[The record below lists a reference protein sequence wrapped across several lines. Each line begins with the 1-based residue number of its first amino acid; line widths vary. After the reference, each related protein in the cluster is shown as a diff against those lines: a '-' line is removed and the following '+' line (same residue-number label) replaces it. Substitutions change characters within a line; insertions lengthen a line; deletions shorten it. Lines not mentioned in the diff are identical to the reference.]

1 MNSVRRIAADL
12 GLALPSDPQ
21 FVVSGIAV
29 GLAFAAWLLA
39 WFAGRG
45 LGPRLATLWERHVG
59 TRNEGMAARMCNL
72 VRDFTA
78 ALILAVALQ
87 AYHWPVIASFVI
99 GLALAFAVA
108 MLLAE
113 IARGVG
119 VARWIAGSLAL
130 IVFLIVL
137 TEAAGGLTPITDI
150 LDRVGFSVGTR
161 RFSLLTVLQIAATIL
176 ALFAAV
182 KLINRVVGHSV
193 KRASGLDST
202 QQLLVQK
209 LVAIALLV
217 AAFFVGIDLVGIDL
231 TALAVFS
238 GAFGLAI
245 GFGLQKTFGNL
256 IAGIILLMDRS
267 IKPGDVIAV
276 GESFGSVNKIG
287 VRAVSIVTREGKEH
301 LIPNEILMTEEV
313 VNWSYST
320 RDVRVSIPV
329 GVGYDCDMA
338 LAQRLMAEAAASSAR
353 VLATPKPT
361 VWMRGF
367 GDNAVEHEIRVWI
380 SDPEAGVASVR
391 SDILNRLWALFKE
404 HKVSLPFPQR
414 DIRVKEWPA
423 DMARLAKTAP
433 EEASDG

>member
-59 TRNEGMAARMCNL
+59 TRNVGMAARMCNL

-182 KLINRVVGHSV
+182 KLINRIVGHSV

-287 VRAVSIVTREGKEH
+287 VRAVSIVTREGKEY

-320 RDVRVSIPV
+320 RDVRISIPWAS
-329 GVGYDCDMA
+329 A
-338 LAQRLMAEAAASSAR
+338 LI
-353 VLATPKPT
+353 AT
-361 VWMRGF
+361 WR
-367 GDNAVEHEIRVWI
+367 
-380 SDPEAGVASVR
+380 
-391 SDILNRLWALFKE
+391 
-404 HKVSLPFPQR
+404 
-414 DIRVKEWPA
+414 WP
-423 DMARLAKTAP
+423 
-433 EEASDG
+433 SG